1 MKTLIA
7 AAVLSLSA
15 VAPMSQAAPVDLA
28 TLTDF
33 NVKSLTTEFIAKQ
46 INDIKYS
53 VLAQAEQSLADLTA
67 SVEQSLVSEPQPEKA
82 PVVKIIDQTGE

>member
-7 AAVLSLSA
+7 AAVLSVSA
-15 VAPMSQAAPVDLA
+15 ISVPAQATQVDLA

-33 NVKSLTTEFIAKQ
+33 SVKTLTADFIAKQ
-46 INDIKYS
+46 ISDIKYS
-53 VLAQAEQSLADLTA
+53 VLVQAEQSLAQLTA
-67 SVEQSLVSEPQPEKA
+67 AATPQQTEQSVADKA

>member
-7 AAVLSLSA
+7 AAVLSVSA
-15 VAPMSQAAPVDLA
+15 ISVPAQATQVDLA

-33 NVKSLTTEFIAKQ
+33 SVKALTADFIAKQ
-46 INDIKYS
+46 ISDIKYS
-53 VLAQAEQSLADLTA
+53 VLMQAEQSMAQLTA
-67 SVEQSLVSEPQPEKA
+67 AAAPQQTEQAVTDKA